1 MSFLK
6 RMKEKLMGKPSQEEQ
21 TQHDE
26 QLQVEESPIEELSS
40 NARESLVTADRQSAN
55 KMTAEAQGVVS
66 EPSTVIETEGKQ
78 KEEQTAVEVIDE
90 KASVE
95 VVEQQ
100 LAVEKTVVEKQPIV
114 ESVTAEETEQLREFV
129 TEDDEQQEK
138 KGWFKSAFSITEK
151 FKSGLTKTRDSF
163 TSKVNDLVAKYR
175 TVDEDFFEDL
185 EEVLLQ
191 ADVGFETVM
200 ELIDILRYEVQKKNI
215 KSTDGIQALISEKLV
230 EIYEKNGEENTELH
244 LQPKGELTVILF
256 VGVNGVGKTT
266 TIGKLAHRLKS
277 EGRTVMLAAGDTFRA
292 GAIDQLQVWGDR
304 VGVDV
309 IKQSEGSDPA
319 AVMYD
324 AVHAAKNRG
333 VDVLICDTAGRLQ
346 NKVNLMKELEKV
358 HRVISREVP
367 NAPHEVLLALDATTG
382 QNALVQASTFKEAT
396 KVTGIV
402 LTKLDGTAKGG
413 IVIAIR
419 NKLQIPVK
427 FVGLGEQMDDL
438 QPFDAERYVYG
449 LFADS
454 IDEQIKKEDEE

>member
-1 MSFLK
+1 
-6 RMKEKLMGKPSQEEQ
+6 
-21 TQHDE
+21 
-26 QLQVEESPIEELSS
+26 
-40 NARESLVTADRQSAN
+40 
-55 KMTAEAQGVVS
+55 
-66 EPSTVIETEGKQ
+66 
-78 KEEQTAVEVIDE
+78 
-90 KASVE
+90 
-95 VVEQQ
+95 
-100 LAVEKTVVEKQPIV
+100 
-114 ESVTAEETEQLREFV
+114 
-129 TEDDEQQEK
+129 
-138 KGWFKSAFSITEK
+138 
-151 FKSGLTKTRDSF
+151 
-163 TSKVNDLVAKYR
+163 
-175 TVDEDFFEDL
+175 
-185 EEVLLQ
+185 
-191 ADVGFETVM
+191 M
-200 ELIDILRYEVQKKNI
+200 ELTEILRYEVQKKNI

-230 EIYEKNGEENTELH
+230 EIYEKAGDDHIELN

-277 EGRTVMLAAGDTFRA
+277 EGRSVMLAAGDTFRA

-304 VGVDV
+304 VGVEV

-382 QNALVQASTFKEAT
+382 QNALIQAQTFKEAT
-396 KVTGIV
+396 NVTGIV

-419 NKLQIPVK
+419 NKLHIPVK
-427 FVGLGEQMDDL
+427 FVGLGEKMDDL
-438 QPFDAERYVYG
+438 QPFDPERYVYG
-449 LFADS
+449 LFADAL
-454 IDEQIKKEDEE
+454 DEQLKEEE